1 MCRGRHLADDC
12 VDRAEGEKEVN
23 DRALYQLASPHKD
36 TKVALRGFSFC
47 DVGIAARAVASG
59 ENDKVTIPQYRRQ
72 RATSSSPDE
81 RFLRVLDGQCPM
93 PHNTRVND
101 QDPLESGEPL
111 SQYIQ
116 IGEVTRWPS

>member
-47 DVGIAARAVASG
+47 DVGIAARVVASG
-59 ENDKVTIPQYRRQ
+59 ENGKVPYCNIGDKEPRR
-72 RATSSSPDE
+72 AVLTSDFFVCLTDSAPCRTTPE
-81 RFLRVLDGQCPM
+81 
-93 PHNTRVND
+93 
-101 QDPLESGEPL
+101 
-111 SQYIQ
+111 
-116 IGEVTRWPS
+116 